1 MTKQELDALLNE
13 IRDLP
18 VDDFAVAGRVAS
30 ITARI
35 SEEFDRLRGAA
46 EPSVFQR
53 PSPETIEWGKQVVAE
68 MKAEPTRESGSIPA
82 TFVGL
87 GEVDI
92 PIANLRCPTCG
103 GGYYRNAQGNL
114 QHDCPQNRGG
124 K

>member
-1 MTKQELDALLNE
+1 MTLLEAEAIAWIRVLVAYSHKPLPEDLLKQ
-13 IRDLP
+13 
-18 VDDFAVAGRVAS
+18 VATFLER
-30 ITARI
+30 
-35 SEEFDRLRGAA
+35 FPY